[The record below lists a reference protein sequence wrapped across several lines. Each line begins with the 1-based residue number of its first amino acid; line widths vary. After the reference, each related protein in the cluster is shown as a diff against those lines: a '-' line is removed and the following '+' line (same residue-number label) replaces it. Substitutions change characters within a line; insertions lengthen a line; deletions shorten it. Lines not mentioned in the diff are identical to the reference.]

1 MKYSELSFDKVALG
15 TCISVQTAG
24 IKYIG
29 ILQSVT
35 DKEITML
42 CPPDSTCKE
51 IAYEEINE
59 VYLLD
64 PFDCLLVGYDAAG
77 QSFPINIVG
86 GKG

>member
-1 MKYSELSFDKVALG
+1 MKYATFSFNKVALG

-24 IKYIG
+24 IEYEG

-64 PFDCLLVGYDAAG
+64 PFDCLLLGYDAAG
-77 QSFPINIVG
+77 QSFPIKIIA
-86 GKG
+86 